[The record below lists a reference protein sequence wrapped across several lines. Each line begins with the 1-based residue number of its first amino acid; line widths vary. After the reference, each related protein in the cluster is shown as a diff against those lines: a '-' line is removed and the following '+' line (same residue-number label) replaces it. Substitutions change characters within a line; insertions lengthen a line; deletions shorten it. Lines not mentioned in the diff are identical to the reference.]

1 MYPTTTPN
9 IYDGTDNHVYDVVE
23 IGSYRCV
30 RREAGAPLD
39 QPATLT
45 VSHQH
50 TGSGINTKTRSLV
63 RFDRTVEDGDGN
75 QATQSAYLVVETPTK
90 ISNDAS
96 IKKTITE
103 LTSFLAISGYV
114 DKLLNEEI

>member
-9 IYDGTDNHVYDVVE
+9 ISDGTDNHVYDVVA
-23 IGSYRCV
+23 IGSYNCV
-30 RREAGAPLD
+30 RREAGAALD

-50 TGSGINTKTRSLV
+50 TGSGLSSKTRSLV
-63 RFDRTVEDGDGN
+63 RFDRVVEDGDGN

-90 ISNDAS
+90 ISSDAS